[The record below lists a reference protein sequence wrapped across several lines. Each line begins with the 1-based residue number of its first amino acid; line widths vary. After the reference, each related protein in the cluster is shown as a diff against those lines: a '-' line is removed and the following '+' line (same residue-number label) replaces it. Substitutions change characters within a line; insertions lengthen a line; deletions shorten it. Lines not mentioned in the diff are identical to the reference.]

1 MLVPWEMDLPA
12 EDAVRAGK
20 RNESGEIEGTRKAGV
35 YSEIKFS
42 KTMENPL
49 FFYKRIIP
57 YLSRYSHF
65 TTKFNL
71 LYFITNS
78 IPNYKTF

>member
-1 MLVPWEMDLPA
+1 MPRETDLPA

-20 RNESGEIEGTRKAGV
+20 RNESGEIEGTREAGV

-42 KTMENPL
+42 KIMENPL
-49 FFYKRIIP
+49 FFYKRIIL
-57 YLSRYSHF
+57 YLSRYNHF

-71 LYFITNS
+71 LYFITNFIS
-78 IPNYKTF
+78 NYKTF